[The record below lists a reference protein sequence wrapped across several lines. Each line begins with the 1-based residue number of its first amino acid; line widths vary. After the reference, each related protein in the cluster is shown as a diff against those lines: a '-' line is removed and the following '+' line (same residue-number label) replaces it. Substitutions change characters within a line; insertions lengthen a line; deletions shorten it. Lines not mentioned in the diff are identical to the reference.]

1 MASAI
6 FPPSIDEITPHLPAF
21 CRRHGISRVEV
32 FGSVA
37 TGEASAGSDLD
48 LMVTFLPG
56 IAAGLEFFAMQE
68 ELEHILGCLVDLLTR
83 RNVERSDNP
92 IRRRSILASAREIY
106 AG

>member
-1 MASAI
+1 MANAI
-6 FPPSIDEITPHLPAF
+6 SPPSIDEIARHLPAF
-21 CRRHGISRVEV
+21 CRRHGIARVGV

-56 IAAGLEFFAMQE
+56 VAPGLEFFAMQD
-68 ELEHILGCLVDLLTR
+68 ELEGILGRRVDVLTR
-83 RNVERSDNP
+83 RSVEQSDNP

-106 AG
+106 GA

>member
-1 MASAI
+1 MANAI
-6 FPPSIDEITPHLPAF
+6 FPPLIDEIARHLPAF
-21 CRRHGISRVEV
+21 CLRHGIARVEV

-56 IAAGLEFFAMQE
+56 VAPGLEFFAMQD
-68 ELEHILGCLVDLLTR
+68 ELEHILGCRVDFLTR
-83 RNVERSDNP
+83 RSVEQSDNP
-92 IRRRSILASAREIY
+92 IRRRSILESAREIY

>member
-1 MASAI
+1 MANAI
-6 FPPSIDEITPHLPAF
+6 FPPSIDEITRLLPAF
-21 CRRHGISRVEV
+21 CHRHGIARVEV

-56 IAAGLEFFAMQE
+56 ITPGLDFFAMQD
-68 ELEHILGCLVDLLTR
+68 ELEHLLGCRVDLITR
-83 RNVERSDNP
+83 RSAEQSDNP